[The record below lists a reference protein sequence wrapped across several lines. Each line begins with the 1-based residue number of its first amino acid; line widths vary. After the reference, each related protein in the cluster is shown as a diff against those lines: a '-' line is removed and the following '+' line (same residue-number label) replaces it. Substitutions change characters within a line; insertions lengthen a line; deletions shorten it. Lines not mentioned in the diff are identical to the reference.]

1 MNNLIGTECFEDGS
15 IASTITKQEL
25 GSKGQITVIRKVVK
39 YEELV
44 FDNEEQFNQW
54 KNLPDNDEWE
64 EFHEFNN
71 KNFVDIW
78 YDTRLDI
85 DPDTY
90 VALKGDQTQAT
101 DDLIFTGIFEEA
113 KDQYSLEE
121 LEVIDSAIDTLS
133 S

>member
-1 MNNLIGTECFEDGS
+1 MNNLMGTECFEDGA

-25 GSKGQITVIRKVVK
+25 GNEGQITVIRKIVK

-90 VALKGDQTQAT
+90 VALRGDQTQAT

>member
-1 MNNLIGTECFEDGS
+1 MGTECFEDGS